1 MVENVERTGKRSHEE
16 VRRHT
21 EPKKKMRLNRENPMT
36 RVEPCSST
44 VIQVQKKLLVH

>member
-1 MVENVERTGKRSHEE
+1 MVANVERAEKGSHEE

-21 EPKKKMRLNRENPMT
+21 EAKKRMRLNRENSMT

-44 VIQVQKKLLVH
+44 AIPVQKKLLVH